1 LTMPIVIFVAE
12 ASDDMLAGFLEV
24 DLRSHADGC
33 NPSRSVGYVEGW
45 YVQENCRSR
54 GIGRALLAAAENWA
68 RSQGALEMA
77 SDTWVENEVS
87 QRVHAA
93 CGYEIVD
100 RCVHYRKK
108 L

>member
-1 LTMPIVIFVAE
+1 MPILIFVAE

-33 NPSRSVGYVEGW
+33 NPSRPVGYVEGW
-45 YVQENCRSR
+45 YVAEKCRTR

-68 RSQGALEMA
+68 RRQGALEMA

-93 CGYEIVD
+93 CGYEVVD